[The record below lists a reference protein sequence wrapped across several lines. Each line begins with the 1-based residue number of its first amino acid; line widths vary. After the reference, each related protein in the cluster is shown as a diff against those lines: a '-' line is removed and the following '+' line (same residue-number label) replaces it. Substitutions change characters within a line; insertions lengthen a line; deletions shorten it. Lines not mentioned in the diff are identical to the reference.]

1 MFARQLLSELEK
13 WRLNKPRKPL
23 IIRGARQVGKTTLV
37 NQFAK
42 QYEQYIYLNL
52 ELAEDKEPFENFTTI
67 ENLLNTLF
75 FLKNKTLTKKSTT
88 LIFIDEIQQ
97 VPKALNTL
105 RYFYE
110 LAPDISVIAAGSMLE
125 TLFDKNISF
134 PIGRV
139 EYKVIRPVSFTEF
152 LSAIGETAALE
163 QITKVPIAAFAQTK
177 LLSLFHT
184 YALIGGMPEVIHH
197 YATHKDL
204 VTLAPIYD
212 SLISGYMDDVE
223 KYAKNNAQILH
234 IRHCI
239 QSSFA
244 LAGKRIKF
252 EGFGNAAY
260 KSREIG
266 ESLRVLE
273 KALLLQLI
281 YPCTTATL
289 PMVPDIKKSPRLQIL
304 DTGLLNYFVGIQKE
318 IIDTD
323 DLNKIYQGTLIEHLI
338 GQELLA
344 FQYNALSALHFW
356 VREKKE
362 STAEVD
368 YLFPYNG
375 LIIPI
380 EVKSGAAGSL
390 KSLHSF
396 MDLAPHHWAIRFYA
410 GALNITDAITQ
421 NGKQYQIL
429 NLPYYLGSQ
438 IEKYIAW
445 FVQLKENKGH
455 SKGVKN

>member
-1 MFARQLLSELEK
+1 M
-13 WRLNKPRKPL
+13 PRKPL
-23 IIRGARQVGKTTLV
+23 VIRGARQVGKTTLV
-37 NQFAK
+37 NQFAA

-52 ELAEDKEPFENFTTI
+52 ELSEDKEPFENFTSI
-67 ENLLNTLF
+67 ENLINTLF
-75 FLKNKTLTKKSTT
+75 FLKNKTLAKKSTT
-88 LIFIDEIQQ
+88 LIFIDEIQE
-97 VPKALNTL
+97 VPKALNIL

-110 LAPDISVIAAGSMLE
+110 LVPEISVIAAGSMLE

-139 EYKVIRPVSFTEF
+139 EYKVIRPVSFPEF
-152 LSAIGETAALE
+152 LSAIDETAALE
-163 QITKVPIAAFAQTK
+163 QLTQVPLAAFAQTK
-177 LLSLFHT
+177 LLNLFHT
-184 YALIGGMPEVIHH
+184 YALIGGMPEIVQN

-204 VTLAPIYD
+204 VILGPIYD

-223 KYAKNNAQILH
+223 KYAKSNSQILH
-234 IRHCI
+234 LRHCI

-244 LAGKRIKF
+244 QAGKRIKF
-252 EGFGNAAY
+252 EGFGNSAY
-260 KSREIG
+260 KSREMG
-266 ESLRVLE
+266 ESLRTLE
-273 KALLLQLI
+273 KALLMQLV
-281 YPCTTATL
+281 YPSTTATL

-304 DTGLLNYFVGIQKE
+304 DSGLLNYFVGIQKE
-318 IIDTD
+318 IIGTD
-323 DLNKIYQGTLIEHLI
+323 DLNSIYQGTLIEHLI

-368 YLFPYNG
+368 YLFQYDG

-380 EVKSGAAGSL
+380 EVKSGKEGTL
-390 KSLHSF
+390 KSLHSY
-396 MDLAPHHWAIRFYA
+396 MDIAPHNFAIRFYA
-410 GALNITDAITQ
+410 GALNITAAITQ
-421 NGKQYQIL
+421 KGKHYQIL

-445 FVQLKENKGH
+445 FIQSPKVGQ
-455 SKGVKN
+455 

>member
-1 MFARQLLSELEK
+1 MFNRQLLSELEK
-13 WRLNKPRKPL
+13 WRQNKSRKPL
-23 IIRGARQVGKTTLV
+23 VIRGARQVGKTTLV
-37 NQFAK
+37 NQFAA

-52 ELAEDKEPFENFTTI
+52 ELSEDKEPFENFTSI
-67 ENLLNTLF
+67 ENLISALF
-75 FLKNKTLTKKSTT
+75 FLKNKTIAKKSTT
-88 LIFIDEIQQ
+88 LIFIDEIQE
-97 VPKALNTL
+97 VPKALNAL

-110 LAPDISVIAAGSMLE
+110 LAPEISVIAAGSMLE
-125 TLFDKNISF
+125 TLFNKHISF

-139 EYKVIRPVSFTEF
+139 EYKVIRPVSFPEF

-163 QITKVPIAAFAQTK
+163 QLTQVPIAPFAQTK

-184 YALIGGMPEVIHH
+184 YALIGGMPEIIQH
-197 YATHKDL
+197 YATNKDL
-204 VTLAPIYD
+204 VALGPIYD

-223 KYAKNNAQILH
+223 KYAKSNTQVFH

-244 LAGKRIKF
+244 QAGKRIKF

-260 KSREIG
+260 KSREMG
-266 ESLRVLE
+266 ESLRTLE
-273 KALLLQLI
+273 KALFIQLI
-281 YPCTTATL
+281 YPCTTATV

-304 DTGLLNYFVGIQKE
+304 DSGLLNYYVGIQKD
-318 IIDTD
+318 IIGTK
-323 DLNKIYQGTLIEHLI
+323 DLNSIYQGTLIEHLI

-344 FQYNALSALHFW
+344 FQYNALSALQFW

-368 YLFPYNG
+368 YLFQHDG

-380 EVKSGAAGSL
+380 EVKSGKEGTL
-390 KSLHSF
+390 KSLHSY
-396 MDLAPHHWAIRFYA
+396 MDIVSHDIAIRFYA

-421 NGKQYQIL
+421 KGKHYKIL

-445 FVQLKENKGH
+445 LIETK
-455 SKGVKN
+455 

>member
-1 MFARQLLSELEK
+1 MFKRKLLLELEK
-13 WRLNKPRKPL
+13 WRQNIPRKPL
-23 IIRGARQVGKTTLV
+23 VIRGARQVGKTTLV
-37 NQFAK
+37 NQFAA

-52 ELAEDKEPFENFTTI
+52 ELSEDKEPFENFTSI

-75 FLKNKTLTKKSTT
+75 FLKNKTLSKKSTT
-88 LIFIDEIQQ
+88 LLFIDEIQE
-97 VPKALNTL
+97 VPKALNIL

-110 LAPDISVIAAGSMLE
+110 LAPEISVIAAGSMLE

-139 EYKVIRPVSFTEF
+139 EYKVIRPVSFPEF
-152 LSAIGETAALE
+152 LSAIDENAALE
-163 QITKVPIAAFAQTK
+163 KLTQVPVAAFAQSK

-184 YALIGGMPEVIHH
+184 YALIGGMPEIVQQ

-204 VTLAPIYD
+204 VTLGPIYD

-223 KYAKNNAQILH
+223 KYAKSNAQILH

-239 QSSFA
+239 QNSFA
-244 LAGKRIKF
+244 QAGKRIKF
-252 EGFGNAAY
+252 EGFGNSAY
-260 KSREIG
+260 KSREMG
-266 ESLRVLE
+266 ESLRTLE
-273 KALLLQLI
+273 KVLLMQLV
-281 YPCTTATL
+281 YPCTSASL
-289 PMVPDIKKSPRLQIL
+289 PMVTDIKKSPRLQIL
-304 DTGLLNYFVGIQKE
+304 DSGLLNYFLGIQKD
-318 IIDTD
+318 IIGTD
-323 DLNKIYQGTLIEHLI
+323 DLNSIYQGTLIEHLI

-368 YLFPYNG
+368 YLFQYDG

-380 EVKSGAAGSL
+380 EVKSGKEGTL
-390 KSLHSF
+390 KSLHSY
-396 MDLAPHHWAIRFYA
+396 MDIAPHNFAIRFYA

-421 NGKQYQIL
+421 NGKQYKIL
-429 NLPYYLGSQ
+429 NLPYYLVSQ

-445 FVQLKENKGH
+445 FIQTKKIGH
-455 SKGVKN
+455 

>member
-1 MFARQLLSELEK
+1 MFNRQLLLELGK
-13 WRLNKPRKPL
+13 WRQIKPRKPL
-23 IIRGARQVGKTTLV
+23 VIRGARQVGKTTLV
-37 NQFAK
+37 NQFAT

-52 ELAEDKEPFENFTTI
+52 DLAEDKEPFENFTSI
-67 ENLLNTLF
+67 EKLINTLF
-75 FLKNKTLTKKSTT
+75 FLKNKTVTKKNKT
-88 LIFIDEIQQ
+88 LLFIDEIQA

-110 LAPDISVIAAGSMLE
+110 NEPEISVIAAGSMLE

-139 EYKVIRPVSFTEF
+139 EYKVIRPVSFPEF
-152 LSAIGETAALE
+152 LSAIGETAAVE
-163 QITKVPIAAFAQTK
+163 QITQVPIAAFAQTK
-177 LLSLFHT
+177 LLSLFHR
-184 YALIGGMPEVIHH
+184 YALIGGMPEIVQH

-204 VTLAPIYD
+204 VTLGPIYD
-212 SLISGYMDDVE
+212 SLINGYMDDVE
-223 KYAKNNAQILH
+223 KYAKSNAQILH

-239 QSSFA
+239 KSSFA
-244 LAGKRIKF
+244 QAGKRIKF

-260 KSREIG
+260 KSREMG
-266 ESLRVLE
+266 ESLRILE
-273 KALLLQLI
+273 KAFLLQLI

-289 PMVPDIKKSPRLQIL
+289 PFVPDIKKSPKLQIL

-318 IIDTD
+318 IIGTD
-323 DLNKIYQGTLIEHLI
+323 DLNSIYQGTLIEHLI

-344 FQYNALSALHFW
+344 FQFNTLSALQFW

-368 YLFPYNG
+368 YLFQYDG

-396 MDLAPHHWAIRFYA
+396 MDLAPHDMAIRFYT
-410 GALNITDAITQ
+410 GALHITDAVTQ

-438 IEKYIAW
+438 VEKYIAW
-445 FVQLKENKGH
+445 FMQTKKV
-455 SKGVKN
+455 SS

>member
-1 MFARQLLSELEK
+1 M
-13 WRLNKPRKPL
+13 PRKPL
-23 IIRGARQVGKTTLV
+23 VIRGARQVGKTTLV

-42 QYEQYIYLNL
+42 QYEQYIYVNL
-52 ELAEDKEPFENFTTI
+52 ELSEDKQPFENFTSI
-67 ENLLNTLF
+67 ETLINTLF
-75 FLKNKTLTKKSTT
+75 FLKNKIVAKKSTT
-88 LIFIDEIQQ
+88 LIFIDEIQE
-97 VPKALNTL
+97 VPKALNIL
-105 RYFYE
+105 RYFFE
-110 LAPDISVIAAGSMLE
+110 LAPEISVIAAGSMLE

-139 EYKVIRPVSFTEF
+139 EYKVIRPVSFPEF
-152 LSAIGETAALE
+152 LSAIDETTALE
-163 QITKVPIAAFAQTK
+163 QLTQVPVAEFAQTK

-184 YALIGGMPEVIHH
+184 YALIGGMPEIVQQ

-204 VTLAPIYD
+204 VTLGPIYD

-223 KYAKNNAQILH
+223 KYAKSNAQILH
-234 IRHCI
+234 VRHCI
-239 QSSFA
+239 KNSFA
-244 LAGKRIKF
+244 QAGKRIKF
-252 EGFGNAAY
+252 EGFGNSAY
-260 KSREIG
+260 KSREMG
-266 ESLRVLE
+266 ESLRTLE
-273 KALLLQLI
+273 KALLLQLV

-318 IIDTD
+318 IIGTD
-323 DLNKIYQGTLIEHLI
+323 DLNTIYQGTLIEHLI
-338 GQELLA
+338 GQEILS

-368 YLFPYNG
+368 YLFQYDG
-375 LIIPI
+375 LVIPI
-380 EVKSGAAGSL
+380 EVKAGKEGTL
-390 KSLHSF
+390 KSLHSY
-396 MDLAPHHWAIRFYA
+396 MDIAPHKMAIRFYA
-410 GALNITDAITQ
+410 GVLKITDAITQ

-445 FVQLKENKGH
+445 FMQINKV
-455 SKGVKN
+455 SS

>member
-1 MFARQLLSELEK
+1 MFRRQLLWELEK
-13 WRLNKPRKPL
+13 WRQNMPRKPL
-23 IIRGARQVGKTTLV
+23 VIRGARQVGKTTLV

-42 QYEQYIYLNL
+42 QYEQYIYVNL
-52 ELAEDKEPFENFTTI
+52 ELSEDKQPFENFTSI
-67 ENLLNTLF
+67 ETLINTLF
-75 FLKNKTLTKKSTT
+75 FLKNKIVAKKSTT
-88 LIFIDEIQQ
+88 LIFIDEIQE
-97 VPKALNTL
+97 VPKALNIL
-105 RYFYE
+105 RYFFE
-110 LAPDISVIAAGSMLE
+110 LAPEISVIAAGSMLE

-139 EYKVIRPVSFTEF
+139 EYKVIRPVSFPEF
-152 LSAIGETAALE
+152 LSAIDETTALE
-163 QITKVPIAAFAQTK
+163 QLTQVPVAEFAQTK

-184 YALIGGMPEVIHH
+184 YALIGGMPEIVQQ

-204 VTLAPIYD
+204 VTLGPIYD

-223 KYAKNNAQILH
+223 KYAKSNAQILH
-234 IRHCI
+234 VRHCI
-239 QSSFA
+239 KNSFA
-244 LAGKRIKF
+244 QAGKRIKF
-252 EGFGNAAY
+252 EGFGNSAY
-260 KSREIG
+260 KSREMG
-266 ESLRVLE
+266 ESLRTLE
-273 KALLLQLI
+273 KALLLQLV

-318 IIDTD
+318 IIGTD
-323 DLNKIYQGTLIEHLI
+323 DLNTIYQGTLIEHLI
-338 GQELLA
+338 GQEILS

-368 YLFPYNG
+368 YLFQYDG
-375 LIIPI
+375 LVIPI
-380 EVKSGAAGSL
+380 EVKAGKEGTL
-390 KSLHSF
+390 KSLHSY
-396 MDLAPHHWAIRFYA
+396 MDIAPHKMTIRFYA
-410 GALNITDAITQ
+410 GVLKITDAITQ

-445 FVQLKENKGH
+445 FMQINKV
-455 SKGVKN
+455 SS

>member
-1 MFARQLLSELEK
+1 MFNRQLLSELEK
-13 WRLNKPRKPL
+13 WRQNKSRKPL
-23 IIRGARQVGKTTLV
+23 VIRGARQVGKTTLV
-37 NQFAK
+37 NQFSA

-52 ELAEDKEPFENFTTI
+52 ELSEDKEPFENFTSI
-67 ENLLNTLF
+67 ENLISALF
-75 FLKNKTLTKKSTT
+75 FLKNKTIAKKSTT
-88 LIFIDEIQQ
+88 LIFIDEIQE
-97 VPKALNTL
+97 VPKALNAL

-110 LAPDISVIAAGSMLE
+110 LAPEISVIAAGSMLE
-125 TLFDKNISF
+125 TLFNKHISF

-139 EYKVIRPVSFTEF
+139 EYKVIRPVSFPEF

-163 QITKVPIAAFAQTK
+163 QLTQVPIAPFAQTK

-184 YALIGGMPEVIHH
+184 YALIGGMPEIIQH
-197 YATHKDL
+197 YATNKDL
-204 VTLAPIYD
+204 VALGPIYD

-223 KYAKNNAQILH
+223 KYAKSNTQVFH

-244 LAGKRIKF
+244 QAGKRIKF

-260 KSREIG
+260 KSREMG
-266 ESLRVLE
+266 ESLRTLE
-273 KALLLQLI
+273 KALFIQLI
-281 YPCTTATL
+281 YPCTTATV

-304 DTGLLNYFVGIQKE
+304 DSGLLNYYVGIQKD
-318 IIDTD
+318 IIGTK
-323 DLNKIYQGTLIEHLI
+323 DLNSIYQGTLIEHLI

-344 FQYNALSALHFW
+344 FQYNALSALQFW

-368 YLFPYNG
+368 YLFQHDG

-380 EVKSGAAGSL
+380 EVKSGKEGTL
-390 KSLHSF
+390 KSLHSY
-396 MDLAPHHWAIRFYA
+396 MDIAPHDIAIRFYA

-421 NGKQYQIL
+421 KGKHYKIL

-445 FVQLKENKGH
+445 LIETK
-455 SKGVKN
+455 